1 VISGSLFSRWSSST
15 DQSRLRSSHPAAAAR
30 HPAAC
35 QFCVSRLISVNSAAL
50 KSAAAITRCPSSTV
64 RTLLCGGGCAATLH
78 APPRPDPRTPR
89 FPPLLL
95 RARAAAYIMPNLFV
109 KAQQL
114 ISCRRD
120 PLRLRQAVSF
130 PLHSTSFHNFPLH
143 YIPFHYTPSLFIP
156 FHSISFHFIP
166 FHSIPFNFIPS
177 HSIIFHYIP

>member
-1 VISGSLFSRWSSST
+1 MISISLFCSWSSST
-15 DQSRLRSSHPAAAAR
+15 NRSRLRSRHPAAAAR

-64 RTLLCGGGCAATLH
+64 RTLPCGGGCAASLH

-95 RARAAAYIMPNLFV
+95 RARAAACIMPNLFV
-109 KAQQL
+109 NLQQP

-120 PLRLRQAVSF
+120 PLRLRQAVLSEDTAGSKNAA
-130 PLHSTSFHNFPLH
+130 PWPISTRPRCRRRLPQQPVPRQS
-143 YIPFHYTPSLFIP
+143 TMRCSRWRRACGM
-156 FHSISFHFIP
+156 
-166 FHSIPFNFIPS
+166 
-177 HSIIFHYIP
+177 